1 MSYGIF
7 YGFSDGVEESI
18 PPPAGLNAR
27 STSTGLLMTGIIILG
42 IFGIAFV
49 VTAAKRAIAYYLDWS
64 QMAADKLAEM
74 YPTVFGAPVEV
85 EEDAEA
91 PRQKVAERKDPGE

>member
-1 MSYGIF
+1 
-7 YGFSDGVEESI
+7 
-18 PPPAGLNAR
+18 
-27 STSTGLLMTGIIILG
+27 MTLTTQAQGR
-42 IFGIAFV
+42 FTDNAFV

-91 PRQKVAERKDPGE
+91 PRQKVAELKDPGE